1 MQLNESLHVF
11 DENDLKLTDA
21 MFVKELSLCFFSMAS
36 CYQLS
41 HLHVIPYRMF

>member
-21 MFVKELSLCFFSMAS
+21 MFVKELSLCFFRW
-36 CYQLS
+36 
-41 HLHVIPYRMF
+41 LHVTSYHIYM